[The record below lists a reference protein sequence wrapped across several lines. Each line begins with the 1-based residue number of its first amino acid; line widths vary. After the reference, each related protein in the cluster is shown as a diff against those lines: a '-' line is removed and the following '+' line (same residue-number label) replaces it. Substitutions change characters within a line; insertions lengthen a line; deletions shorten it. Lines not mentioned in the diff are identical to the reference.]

1 MQIIQT
7 LILVIAIIL
16 TGQLF
21 AVEPGMPSKTSIGAA
36 AARAVGS
43 HDPDPSIRNPDWLAE
58 RLLGPAERALLAGG
72 PMEKALEQDYRDA
85 MQRPEVAALV
95 HGLLLRTRLIDERLK
110 HAVRAGA
117 KQIVILGAGFDS
129 RAYRL
134 KQLLTNTRV
143 FEIDY
148 GPTQEYKKR
157 RVLEVLGG
165 VPSNLVYAPIDFTK
179 EKLGDVLRAAGYRP
193 AEKTFFIWEGVSM
206 YLPEEAVRA
215 TLLFVSTHSV
225 PGSSIVFDFLSK
237 SFVDSLAQARE
248 ESARSDAQTVSRQI
262 AGRVAAGGEPWIFGI
277 PDNGEREF
285 LQSAGLEAT
294 RFLATRSSEATKQYA
309 TRRDGSTIQIPPL
322 TGRPY
327 YWLTEA
333 VVPVRDGR

>member
-1 MQIIQT
+1 
-7 LILVIAIIL
+7 
-16 TGQLF
+16 
-21 AVEPGMPSKTSIGAA
+21 
-36 AARAVGS
+36 
-43 HDPDPSIRNPDWLAE
+43 
-58 RLLGPAERALLAGG
+58 
-72 PMEKALEQDYRDA
+72 MEKALEQDYREA
-85 MQRPEVAALV
+85 IQRPVLV
-95 HGLLLRTRLIDERLK
+95 RTRFIDEHLE
-110 HAVRAGA
+110 HAVRTGA

-134 KQLLTNTRV
+134 RQLLTNTRV

-165 VPSNLVYAPIDFTK
+165 IPSNLVYAPIDFTK

-215 TLLFVSTHSV
+215 TLLFVSSHSV

-237 SFVDSLAQARE
+237 SFVDSLNQAQE
-248 ESARSDAQTVSRQI
+248 ERARSDAQTVSRQI
-262 AGRVAAGGEPWIFGI
+262 AGRVSAAGEPWIFGL
-277 PDNGEREF
+277 PDDGEHEF
-285 LQSAGLEAT
+285 LRGAGLKAT
-294 RFLATRSSEATKQYA
+294 RLLATRSAEATKQYA
-309 TRRDGSTIQIPPL
+309 TRRDGSTIKIPPH

-333 VVPVRDGR
+333 VVPGRGGR